1 MGPDRPVEQG
11 GPAGPVRPAQ
21 GGPAAVRPGF
31 SLERAFSI
39 SFFGQKIF
47 REVWKRKMR
56 FLDYSFSDYL
66 IGRIGS
72 SGIHPISHSLAPT
85 QQPWCPRS
93 A

>member
-47 REVWKRKMR
+47 REV
-56 FLDYSFSDYL
+56 
-66 IGRIGS
+66 
-72 SGIHPISHSLAPT
+72 
-85 QQPWCPRS
+85 
-93 A
+93 